1 MGDKQLETKKTQDE
15 LRLLKCSESEQLD
28 AELALLMDAME
39 ANYRTALEPSTK
51 NLYLTEW
58 AEIVKD
64 RGIGALQRVLT
75 HCLRNPDQKFFP
87 NLNEVHA
94 ALLIP
99 VSPPPSVPYD
109 QQLLC
114 PDCGN
119 SGWVEVLGS
128 KDRRVKRCSHPKGLQ
143 KFEQIKMEEGKEIMD
158 RFNAELAK
166 KKAMNVKPAGKGA
179 AANDK

>member
-1 MGDKQLETKKTQDE
+1 MEDKQLEKRKTLDE
-15 LRLLKCSESEQLD
+15 LQLLKCSESELLD
-28 AELALLMDAME
+28 AELAVLMDAME

-58 AEIVKD
+58 AVIVNCS
-64 RGIGALQRVLT
+64 GIGVLQRALT
-75 HCLRNPDQKFFP
+75 YCLRNPEQRFFP

-94 ALLIP
+94 ALQIP

-119 SGWVEVLGS
+119 SGWAEVLGS
-128 KDRRVKRCSHPKGLQ
+128 KDRRVKRCTHPKGLK
-143 KFEQIKMEEGKEIMD
+143 KFEPIKAEEGKEIVD
-158 RFNAELAK
+158 RFNAEIAK
-166 KKAMNVKPAGKGA
+166 KKSMPAKPSGKGA

>member
-1 MGDKQLETKKTQDE
+1 MDDKQLEKKKMLDE
-15 LRLLKCSESEQLD
+15 LQLLKCSESEQLD
-28 AELALLMDAME
+28 AELAILMDAME

-51 NLYLTEW
+51 KLYLTEW
-58 AEIVKD
+58 TVIVKD
-64 RGIGALQRVLT
+64 RTIGALQRALT
-75 HCLRNPDQKFFP
+75 HCLRNPEQRYFP

-128 KDRRVKRCSHPKGLQ
+128 KDRRVKRCTHPKGLQ
-143 KFEQIKMEEGKEIMD
+143 KFEPIKAEEGKAIVE
-158 RFNAELAK
+158 RYTAELEK
-166 KKAMNVKPAGKGA
+166 KRSMPVKSAGKGA